1 MDTCRLRDS
10 RYAVGS
16 RFDIR
21 VRLKDMDL
29 DLSRSE
35 TCGKEDVRQFSL
47 KTLQNGQMTLLFA
60 QYFVLIAFVHVNQ

>member
-1 MDTCRLRDS
+1 
-10 RYAVGS
+10 
-16 RFDIR
+16 
-21 VRLKDMDL
+21 MDL

-60 QYFVLIAFVHVNQ
+60 QYFVLIAFAHVNQ